1 MKYQNFFSKSD
12 KCFIEVT
19 AIRISRHYDTGLEG
33 LVTVSRTLDDI
44 QAYDDGDWEMMVDV
58 NQTESG
64 NYYVLFDPPVN
75 ATAIKLNVSNP
86 NHVIDEMQIWV
97 KGNLSAYDVAFCVK
111 LEFVTVKTNCIS
123 ILTCDSS
130 CKFHMNL
137 ILFFLRPRS

>member
-1 MKYQNFFSKSD
+1 METLSLF
-12 KCFIEVT
+12 EVT

-44 QAYDDGDWEMMVDV
+44 QAYDEGDWEMMIDV

-97 KGNLSAYDVAFCVK
+97 KGDASSFSFLFCTNFSFVLIVFMLSCNWGLKVRIV
-111 LEFVTVKTNCIS
+111 
-123 ILTCDSS
+123 
-130 CKFHMNL
+130 
-137 ILFFLRPRS
+137 